1 MEKGYTFAQGVRDG
15 LPIAA
20 GYLAVSFGFGVLVSG
35 AELPV
40 WLAVLISM
48 TNLTSAGQLAGLGV
62 LLSAGGY
69 LEMILTQLVINIRY
83 ALMSLT
89 LSQKVDATMTLP
101 HRLVCAAGVTDEVFG
116 VSAAKEG
123 TVGKRYLYGLILAP
137 YFGWALG
144 TLLGAVLGNVL
155 PASLC
160 TALGIAL
167 YAMFIAIILPPARID
182 RGVCV
187 TVIGAILLST
197 ILYFVPIFSQIP
209 DGFAVILAS
218 VPVAALVAWRF
229 PIATDKEAK
238 K

>member
-1 MEKGYTFAQGVRDG
+1 MKEEYTFWQGVRDG

-20 GYLAVSFGFGVLVSG
+20 GYVAVSFGFGVLVSS
-35 AELPV
+35 ASLPV

-62 LLSAGGY
+62 ILSAGGY
-69 LEMILTQLVINIRY
+69 LEIILTQLVINVRY

-89 LSQKVDATMTLP
+89 LSQRVDASMTLS
-101 HRLVCAAGVTDEVFG
+101 HRLVCAVGITDEVFG
-116 VSAAKEG
+116 VAAAKEG
-123 TVGKRYLYGLILAP
+123 SIGKRYLYGLMLPA
-137 YFGWALG
+137 YLGWALG

-167 YAMFIAIILPPARID
+167 YAMFIAIILPPAQTD
-182 RGVCV
+182 RGVCFAV
-187 TVIGAILLST
+187 LGAILVSS
-197 ILYFVPIFSQIP
+197 ILYFVPVFSQIP
-209 DGFAVILAS
+209 SGFTVILAS

-229 PIATDKEAK
+229 PIATEEVL
-238 K
+238 

>member
-1 MEKGYTFAQGVRDG
+1 MKETYSFVQGVRDG

-35 AELPV
+35 ADLPV
-40 WLAVLISM
+40 WIAVLISM

-62 LLSAGGY
+62 ILSAGGY

-89 LSQKVDATMTLP
+89 LSQRVDATVTLP
-101 HRLVCAAGVTDEVFG
+101 HRFLCAAGVTDEIFG
-116 VSAAKEG
+116 VTSSREG
-123 TVGKRYLYGLILAP
+123 HVGRHYLYGLILAP
-137 YFGWALG
+137 YLGWAMG

-167 YAMFIAIILPPARID
+167 YAMFIAIILPPAQSD
-182 RGVCV
+182 RGVCLV
-187 TVIGAILLST
+187 VVGAILLST
-197 ILYFVPIFSQIP
+197 ALYFIPIYSQIP

-229 PIATDKEAK
+229 PVATEEEM
-238 K
+238 

>member
-1 MEKGYTFAQGVRDG
+1 MKEQYTFLEGVRDG

-20 GYLAVSFGFGVLVSG
+20 GYLAVSFGFGVLVSNAG
-35 AELPV
+35 LPV

-62 LLSAGGY
+62 ILSAGGY
-69 LEMILTQLVINIRY
+69 IEMLLTQLVINIRY

-89 LSQKVDATMTLP
+89 LTQRVDASMTLP
-101 HRLVCAAGVTDEVFG
+101 HRLLCGAGVTDEIFG
-116 VSAAKEG
+116 VAAAKDG
-123 TVGKRYLYGLILAP
+123 LVGKRYFYGLIVAP

-155 PASLC
+155 PASLRV
-160 TALGIAL
+160 ALGIAL
-167 YAMFIAIILPPARID
+167 YAMFIAIILPPSKTD

-187 TVIGAILLST
+187 AVLGAILLSS

-209 DGFAVILAS
+209 SGFSVILAS

-229 PIATDKEAK
+229 PIAGEEDA
-238 K
+238 